1 MILAGDFSA
10 GSMGGNGRTKTPY
23 QQEPQNII
31 GLVAFL
37 LLGVA
42 AVFISFAVV
51 ALCYRLVET
60 ECYCNLQTR
69 PKVVDRKCLL
79 FTDTQLVVSVRNA
92 WQQSEA
98 LLNDTQKLLKDGQCK
113 SVI

>member
-1 MILAGDFSA
+1 MILGDDFSA

-60 ECYCNLQTR
+60 EYCNLQTR
-69 PKVVDRKCLL
+69 SKVLDRKCLI
-79 FTDTQLVVSVRNA
+79 FTDTQ
-92 WQQSEA
+92 
-98 LLNDTQKLLKDGQCK
+98 
-113 SVI
+113 

>member
-1 MILAGDFSA
+1 MLNADDDRKGSNGELGNNETDDFSA

-60 ECYCNLQTR
+60 EYCNLQTR
-69 PKVVDRKCLL
+69 SKVVDRKCLI
-79 FTDTQLVVSVRNA
+79 FTDTL
-92 WQQSEA
+92 
-98 LLNDTQKLLKDGQCK
+98 
-113 SVI
+113 